1 MPYAIYA
8 DIECLVKII
17 DCCKINPHI
26 FSSAELGEHIP
37 CGYLLSTILGF
48 DHIKNK
54 HSLCHGKDCKKEF
67 KRICNKNNQFRE
79 EKNIVFDFERI
90 KIL

>member
-8 DIECLVKII
+8 DIECLVKIR
-17 DCCKINPHI
+17 DCCKINPQI

-37 CGYLLSTILGF
+37 CGYLLSTILGY
-48 DHIKNK
+48 DHIENK
-54 HSLCHGKDCKKEF
+54 PSLCHGKDCKKEF

-79 EKNIVFDFERI
+79 EKNVVFDFERI